1 MSGLKKVFRQAPSII
16 NTRELLIVT
25 IYYLGAS
32 NKRSIMYLGEDP
44 KVLRGSGTLKSHVSL
59 AYLRSCLT
67 MSEMTEWVWPKE
79 EDRTRRKEEENTMR

>member
-1 MSGLKKVFRQAPSII
+1 MFRQAPSII

-44 KVLRGSGTLKSHVSL
+44 KVLRGSGILKSHVSL
-59 AYLRSCLT
+59 AYFRSCPT
-67 MSEMTEWVWPKE
+67 ISEMTEWVWPKE
-79 EDRTRRKEEENTMR
+79 EDRTRRKEEESTMR